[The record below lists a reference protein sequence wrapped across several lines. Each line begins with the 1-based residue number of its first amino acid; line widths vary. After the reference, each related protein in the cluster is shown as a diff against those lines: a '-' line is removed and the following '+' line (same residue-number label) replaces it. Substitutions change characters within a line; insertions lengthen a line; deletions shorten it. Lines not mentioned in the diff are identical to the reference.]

1 MCFSNNTKAE
11 TKNSPKIF
19 SIMNQYDIFISY
31 RRTAYETA
39 NLIATRLKASG
50 YRVFFDLE
58 SMRSG
63 PFNSQLYDVID
74 NCKDFILVLSPNALD
89 RCTNE
94 GDWVKNEIIYAM
106 KQGKNIV
113 PILLRGFEWTECMPE
128 GLEKLPIY
136 QGVAASPDFFDLA
149 MQRLNSYLKSH
160 KYTQRRTFVKW
171 FAAIALSLVI
181 LLLSLFFVFRVVAK
195 PACKELVDE
204 LTKQVCLIDLL
215 VEDNKMLQEAWY
227 DYSRKNPEV
236 VENALLCTK
245 NNLGEYR
252 AAMDRKLVLSSWQ
265 GFLVSLY
272 GVDKTA
278 LDVITSLADGMF
290 SGMERDIELL
300 EQHLAVGEDLLPSQY
315 DVVQITLSLYALS
328 ADSYCYSYLQ
338 ILNNFPDSIR
348 ESYHTL
354 RPHWMNFP
362 STGLGLNDE
371 EYDMLVQNTFDKQQE
386 KVALIKRIKLIE
398 ADSSYK
404 QELEPTQ
411 NPKPNMKLEKE
422 HGEEEIEELSQ
433 EIRGAYE
440 RLKKECTLQDSDPW
454 WKSWNKI
461 SRLASCLTVLGSD
474 VADRTITPAVIYGDL
489 LKRMDEFAML
499 YPENAECIS
508 TARLF
513 YKEVSEGKR
522 SNGGLLI
529 WGFKD
534 DADHPF
540 LEIGDIIIG
549 YDGAPICSKADLK
562 NGYTKNNQ
570 GCLSFLRLKNRK
582 IEWRTET
589 ISDLDIV
596 GFLELTM

>member
-1 MCFSNNTKAE
+1 MKR
-11 TKNSPKIF
+11 
-19 SIMNQYDIFISY
+19 YDIFISY

-63 PFNSQLYDVID
+63 PFNSQLYNVID
-74 NCKDFILVLSPNALD
+74 NCKDFVLVLSPDALD
-89 RCTNE
+89 RCVNE
-94 GDWVKNEIIYAM
+94 GDWVKNEITYAM

-113 PILLRGFEWTECMPE
+113 PILLRGFEWPECLPE
-128 GLEKLPIY
+128 GLEKLPMY

-160 KYTQRRTFVKW
+160 KYTQRRAFVKW
-171 FAAIALSLVI
+171 FAAIALSLAV
-181 LLLSLFFVFRVVAK
+181 LLLLLFFVFRSVAK
-195 PACKELVDE
+195 PVCKELVEE

-236 VENALLCTK
+236 VENALSCAK
-245 NNLGEYR
+245 NNLEEYR
-252 AAMDRKLVLSSWQ
+252 TAMDSKLVLSPWQ

-278 LDVITSLADGMF
+278 LDVMTTLADGMF
-290 SGMERDIELL
+290 SGMERDMELM

-315 DVVQITLSLYALS
+315 DVVQITLSLYSLS
-328 ADSYCYSYLQ
+328 SDSYCYSYLQ
-338 ILNNFPDSIR
+338 ILNDLPDSIR

-386 KVALIKRIKLIE
+386 KVALIKKIRLIE
-398 ADSSYK
+398 ADSDHE
-404 QELEPTQ
+404 QELEAAQDP
-411 NPKPNMKLEKE
+411 NPNMRLEKE
-422 HGEEEIEELSQ
+422 QGEEEIEELSQ
-433 EIRGAYE
+433 EIREAYE
-440 RLKKECTLQDSDPW
+440 MLKKECMLQDSDPW

-461 SRLASCLTVLGSD
+461 ARLASCLTVSGND
-474 VADRTITPAVIYGDL
+474 VTDRTITSSVIYGDL

-508 TARLF
+508 MARPF

-529 WGFKD
+529 WAFEN

-549 YDGAPICSKADLK
+549 YDGIPVCSKADLK
-562 NGYTKNNQ
+562 NGYTNNNQ
-570 GCLSFLRLKNRK
+570 GRITFLRLENGK
-582 IEWRTET
+582 IEKHTEKT
-589 ISDLDIV
+589 TNLDIV